1 MPAVFVHVSDI
12 HFGQERD
19 HVVHIHDDVKRELI
33 ADASEVV
40 ASLTAGVAQWIMQ
53 LKKVRIW

>member
-40 ASLTAGVAQWIMQ
+40 ASLTA
-53 LKKVRIW
+53 